1 MLAAEDKWVS
11 IPVCHRVVLFPRRKV
26 TAQRI
31 HLKGGGRGWE
41 ENFKQCLCLLAIDR
55 NYASSERKPHAM
67 SWGHSVAG

>member
-41 ENFKQCLCLLAIDR
+41 EKQWKGTKILNSVSACLLLTGITLLQKE
-55 NYASSERKPHAM
+55 NHMP
-67 SWGHSVAG
+67 